1 MKHRKRMNRWDQ
13 EVGTFDE
20 RMSSGTS
27 RVALPAMSDCDLRR
41 LQRIAE
47 FQIKQPEAVLGQI
60 ARSIVEF
67 GFIDPALMVG
77 NAGIVAGQKRRD
89 CDGN

>member
-1 MKHRKRMNRWDQ
+1 MNRWDQ

-27 RVALPAMSDCDLRR
+27 RVALPAMSDCDLRQ

-47 FQIKQPEAVLGQI
+47 FQIKQSGGVLPQI
-60 ARSIVEF
+60 ARGIVEF

-77 NAGIVAGQKRRD
+77 NAGIVAGQKRRA

>member
-1 MKHRKRMNRWDQ
+1 MQRWDQ
-13 EVGTFDE
+13 EIGKFDE

-41 LQRIAE
+41 LHRVAE
-47 FQIKQPEAVLGQI
+47 FQIEQPGGVLGQI
-60 ARSIVEF
+60 ARNIVEF
-67 GFIDPALMVG
+67 GFIDPALMVA
-77 NAGIVAGQKRRD
+77 NAGIVAGQKRGD

>member
-1 MKHRKRMNRWDQ
+1 MNRWDQ

-41 LQRIAE
+41 LQRVAE
-47 FQIKQPEAVLGQI
+47 FQIEQPGGVLGQI

-67 GFIDPALMVG
+67 GLIDPALMMA
-77 NAGIVAGQKRRD
+77 NAGIVVGQKRRA